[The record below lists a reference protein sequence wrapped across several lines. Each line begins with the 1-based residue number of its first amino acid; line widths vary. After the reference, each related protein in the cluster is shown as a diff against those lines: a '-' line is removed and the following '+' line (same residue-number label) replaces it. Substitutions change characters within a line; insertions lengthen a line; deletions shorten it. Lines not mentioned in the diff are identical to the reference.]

1 MNISS
6 TFSSILGT
14 LEKGLFFKLAHNPLS
29 IKISLIFSLFASKL
43 ERFSINNI
51 SSSLLLFSITNDSKA
66 LLSPLFISMTS
77 PEIGATKNKP
87 GIFYPL
93 IIFVLFLLGHQPSLT
108 LSASSHDSPFLIPR
122 PS

>member
-29 IKISLIFSLFASKL
+29 IKISLIFSLFASKP
-43 ERFSINNI
+43 ERLSINNI

-87 GIFYPL
+87 GIF
-93 IIFVLFLLGHQPSLT
+93 
-108 LSASSHDSPFLIPR
+108 LSSNNFCPFFTWSPTFINIVGFK
-122 PS
+122 S